1 MSVPVA
7 WPQCLN
13 FFGMPL
19 VIEPAPGQLSSDAP
33 RLPLRQLDQRNGVT
47 RALAYAL
54 DEARDPQLTERTPL
68 EMIRSRVH
76 GILAGYANQNDRD
89 TLRADPGL
97 QARGLP

>member
-19 VIEPAPGQLSSDAP
+19 GFEPAPGQLSSDAP
-33 RLPLRQLDQRNGVT
+33 QLPLRQLDQRNGLT
-47 RALAYAL
+47 QALAYAL
-54 DEARDPQLTERTPL
+54 DDARDPQLTERKLL

-76 GILAGYANQNDRD
+76 GILAGYVDQNDHA
-89 TLRADPGL
+89 TLRVDPVFKL
-97 QARGLP
+97 